1 MTSKKLALFLCV
13 FFCITW
19 NEVSAHTHKYRIT
32 QNGVP
37 FEKQLSVILDDIKQ
51 VPESDNIVIIVESG
65 YYSVSKTINISGDN
79 HKISLVGSKNKETI
93 ISGSILVEG
102 WELQPDGLWRCKVP
116 KIVDNGY
123 MPDQLFVNGERAT
136 RSRIPN
142 DTTFF
147 LKQGIRFDSIS
158 YGAKLRK
165 EDMDLIPTIND
176 DDIPLLNIYRKWT
189 AAKRFLARA
198 SEQDTTLYFTGL
210 EIPSYIKLWV
220 GNGLIIEN
228 VKGGIDKPGEWCV
241 DKKGYLYYMPKADE
255 SLDKTEF
262 RIPIVEKLFCIQTE
276 KGIDLK
282 NIVFEHTTYQIP
294 KEGVEDVQAGAEI
307 SAAIEID
314 NANHL
319 KIENCELRNIANY
332 GIWFRQRCNKSK
344 VSKSYFHELGAGAIK
359 IGTLNR
365 VDSKEL
371 TKHIIVDN
379 NLITNYGNLYESAV
393 GIVLFNA
400 SDCVIS
406 HNDIHY
412 GEYTGIS
419 LGWVWSYA
427 DSPSKRNEVSYNR
440 ISHIGTGNLDDMG
453 GIYTVGRSEGTHI
466 HHNVISDVNS
476 KEYRGWGLFADAATS
491 NIVFDRNLAYNCT
504 SGGFHQDFGT
514 ENIVTNNIFAWGTLS
529 QSTFSLP
536 KGEVPV
542 AFTHNIIIMKTG
554 ALFTGCDASPDMGDK
569 VVPDSNCYW
578 SVSSDLPIVY
588 KDDVLTWIKQK
599 DSSSIYQDPCF
610 RDPENMDFRF
620 KNKAVMK
627 KIGFVPFD
635 YTKAGVYG
643 NRKWKRL
650 ACSKYDNK

>member
-1 MTSKKLALFLCV
+1 MTSRKFV
-13 FFCITW
+13 FFLFMCFCVAW

-32 QNGVP
+32 QNGVS
-37 FEKQLSVILDDIKQ
+37 FEKQLSDILDGIKNIS
-51 VPESDNIVIIVESG
+51 ETDDIVIIVENG
-65 YYSVSKTINISGDN
+65 YYSVAKTIIIDGGN
-79 HKISLVGSKNKETI
+79 HRISLVGSKTKETI
-93 ISGSILVEG
+93 LSGSIVVEG

-116 KIVDNGY
+116 QVVDNGY
-123 MPDQLFVNGERAT
+123 IPDQLFVNGVRAT

-142 DTTFF
+142 DSTFF
-147 LKQGIRFDSIS
+147 LKQGIRIDSLS

-165 EDMDLIPTIND
+165 EDMDQIPAISD

-189 AAKRFLARA
+189 AAKRFLTRA
-198 SEQDTTLYFTGL
+198 SVLDTTLYFTGL
-210 EIPSYIKLWV
+210 EIPSYIKLWA

-228 VKGGIDKPGEWCV
+228 LKRGIDKPGEWCV
-241 DKKGYLYYMPKADE
+241 DNKGYLYYKPKAGEDI
-255 SLDKTEF
+255 DRTEF
-262 RIPIVEKLFCIQTE
+262 RIPIVEKLFYIQTE
-276 KGIDLK
+276 KGIDFK
-282 NIVFEHTTYQIP
+282 NIIFEHTTYQIP

-319 KIENCELRNIANY
+319 VIEYCEFRNVANF
-332 GIWFRQRCNKSK
+332 GIWLREHCYESK
-344 VSKSYFHELGAGAIK
+344 VSNSYFHELGAGAIK

-365 VDSKEL
+365 VDSKYL
-371 TKHIIVDN
+371 TNHIVVDN
-379 NLITNYGNLYESAV
+379 NIITNYGNLYESAV

-419 LGWVWSYA
+419 LGWVWSFA

-453 GIYTVGRSEGTHI
+453 GIYTVGRSEGTRI
-466 HHNVISDVNS
+466 HHNVISDINS

-491 NIVFDRNLAYNCT
+491 NIVFDRNLTYNCT
-504 SGGFHQDFGT
+504 SGGFHQNFGT
-514 ENIVTNNIFAWGTLS
+514 ENIVTNNIFAWGTMS

-536 KGEVPV
+536 KGDVPV
-542 AFTHNIIIMKTG
+542 SFTHNIIIMKTG
-554 ALFTGCDASPDMGDK
+554 ALFSGCDASPDMSDK

-578 SVSSDLPIVY
+578 SISKDLPLVY
-588 KDDVLTWIKQK
+588 KDDVLKWIKQK
-599 DSSSIYQDPCF
+599 DSNSVYQDPCF
-610 RDPENMDFRF
+610 RNPQKMDFRF
-620 KNKAVMK
+620 KRKDVVK
-627 KIGFVPFD
+627 KIGFVTFD

-643 NRKWKRL
+643 KKKWRKL
-650 ACSKYDNK
+650 AESVME